1 MIRLIYAK
9 KKHKNGNYAVPN
21 TQRGIWMWTRM
32 WLSRMNFPV
41 WGMAMMATM
50 CAKERPRHGSHA
62 VPKNKSNMQQL
73 LQTSLWIGGSKVH
86 VRTWTWNH
94 DHFLGLK
101 NRFICLEEEN
111 SAKAR
116 KTEVADATF
125 RDIQLGRGVTIYIA
139 RAWQG
144 CNGSS
149 DCLFQV
155 PRSWW
160 ARTSWPTLWLSPL
173 SETWEF
179 SILAAPVAANNGCPW
194 NPEWSM
200 QGRQWPGE
208 SRCCPWHNVQ
218 KPNDCVA
225 VETHK
230 SWDRL

>member
-1 MIRLIYAK
+1 MVMMMMMRRRRRMITIMMGMRMGMGNNYSIGSFEMITTMKYDSLDICQ

-86 VRTWTWNH
+86 VRTW
-94 DHFLGLK
+94 LGLK

-139 RAWQG
+139 KAWQG

-160 ARTSWPTLWLSPL
+160 ARN
-173 SETWEF
+173 
-179 SILAAPVAANNGCPW
+179 ILADFVTQSSERNLRVLHF
-194 NPEWSM
+194 
-200 QGRQWPGE
+200 GRA
-208 SRCCPWHNVQ
+208 RCS
-218 KPNDCVA
+218 K
-225 VETHK
+225 
-230 SWDRL
+230 